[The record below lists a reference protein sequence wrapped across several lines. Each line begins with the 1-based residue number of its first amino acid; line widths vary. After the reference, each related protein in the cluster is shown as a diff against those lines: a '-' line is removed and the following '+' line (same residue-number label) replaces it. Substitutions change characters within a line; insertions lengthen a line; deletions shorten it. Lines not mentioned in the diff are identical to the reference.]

1 MQSIL
6 SGEPF
11 RRAER
16 ARRKDWMTYA
26 AGQIVEL
33 VNEPVSVKT
42 VIYDMILEYA
52 EAMHRLSQVNEG

>member
-1 MQSIL
+1 
-6 SGEPF
+6 
-11 RRAER
+11 
-16 ARRKDWMTYA
+16 MTYA

-52 EAMHRLSQVNEG
+52 EAMDRLSQVNED